1 MKKIGFSTQCP
12 NGDISA
18 LTDQIKM
25 SKEAGVDSLEI
36 PIFVTDVIC
45 GKKINQPELKIL
57 KNTLLNQ
64 DIDYTVH
71 GELSV
76 NLLDQEHF
84 DSHKEVL
91 KRDIEV
97 SGEINAT
104 HLVTHFG
111 LTTNKIYE
119 NKELYLSHLT
129 RQQECY
135 AEMGKYA
142 KEHNVTLA
150 IENLYPFLPDSYA
163 PLPSEI
169 AKQLKDID
177 HPNVK
182 CCLDISHGYINCTFR
197 NAHFIDEIKKMAPL
211 SEHIHMHDS
220 FGINKS
226 MWTFMPAEDTSY
238 GQGDLHLPLGWGD
251 IPFEKIFTEIQFPE
265 KLNLNFE
272 LFERHL
278 KYFNENIEEAKRLLE
293 FQQQK

>member
-1 MKKIGFSTQCP
+1 MKKIGFTSQCP

-25 SKEAGVDSLEI
+25 CKEAGVDSLEI
-36 PIFVTDVIC
+36 SIFETDVIC

-57 KNTLLNQ
+57 KDTLLNQ

-91 KRDIEV
+91 MRDIEV

-111 LTTNKIYE
+111 QTTNKIYE
-119 NKELYLSHLT
+119 NKELYLSHLK

-135 AEMGKYA
+135 TEMGEYA
-142 KEHNVTLA
+142 KENNVTLA
-150 IENLYPFLPDSYA
+150 IENLFPFKLDYYA

-169 AKQLKDID
+169 AKQLNDIN
-177 HPNVK
+177 HSNVK

-220 FGINKS
+220 FGIIERI
-226 MWTFMPAEDTSY
+226 WTYNSAEDTSY

-265 KLNLNFE
+265 NLNLNFE
-272 LFERHL
+272 LPKRYL
-278 KYFNENIEEAKRLLE
+278 KYFNENIKEARRLIEL
-293 FQQQK
+293 QN

>member
-1 MKKIGFSTQCP
+1 MKKIGFTGKCP
-12 NGDISA
+12 NGNISA
-18 LTDQIKM
+18 LIDQIKM
-25 SKEAGVDSLEI
+25 CKEAGVDSLEI
-36 PIFVTDVIC
+36 SIYETDVIC

-57 KNTLLNQ
+57 KDTLLNQ
-64 DIDYTVH
+64 SIDYTVH

-111 LTTNKIYE
+111 QTTNKIYE
-119 NKELYLSHLT
+119 NKELYLSHLK

-135 AEMGKYA
+135 AEIGEYA
-142 KEHNVTLA
+142 KEYNVTLA
-150 IENLYPFLPDSYA
+150 IENLFPFKLDYYA

-169 AKQLKDID
+169 AKQLNEIN

-197 NAHFIDEIKKMAPL
+197 NAHFIDEIQAMSSL

-220 FGINKS
+220 FGIIERIRTNIS
-226 MWTFMPAEDTSY
+226 AEDTSY

-251 IPFEKIFTEIQFPE
+251 IPFEKIFTEVKFPD

-272 LFERHL
+272 LPERYL
-278 KYFNENIEEAKRLLE
+278 KYFKENIKEAKRLIEL
-293 FQQQK
+293 QNQD